1 MATIASA
8 VALNLRTVRV
18 TFSGALAD
26 ATSLVISNWALACL
40 SPGPFFVP
48 EIVSIVGVDSQVT
61 PSAIDITGAHEF
73 SPGLLY
79 SATCTGVTGI
89 TSGNVGLFYAQIPTQ
104 FADRDFSIESMI
116 PPINKKEDT
125 SEQLKAFVAGLQE
138 ILTLVLS
145 DHDRWCDILDPD
157 IAPENFVELML
168 DDLGNAFDFVP
179 DLTLS
184 QKRHLAK
191 LLVPIYQLKG
201 TIPGVVQAIRLL
213 LGFSSQLFGFLSGA
227 QGLIL
232 GVDYLGDGTH
242 TGTWF
247 LGGGGAYDF
256 FIKIGTTPV
265 GNGLGVNG
273 YGRALT
279 AVETGIILQIL
290 EKMKPAHVRLVL
302 METGLPPAVRATIK
316 DTGAGSVEIRCVG
329 ITEATTVTLFRRTS
343 PVATEFNGEMVATVA
358 GVYSGTPPADSYW
371 VGEGTNVSITSPG
384 LYSNEV
390 TNALTTPVLTATPLV
405 RKIRLTWPA
414 VTGATAYRIYKST
427 TSMAAPDG
435 ADNAGSPIQIYADVN
450 TYDDKMESGDTFYY
464 RITPVVGNSE
474 GFFSNQV
481 NGTAL

>member
-1 MATIASA
+1 MATIVSA
-8 VALNLRTVRV
+8 VALNLRTVRI
-18 TFSGALAD
+18 TFSAALAD

-48 EIVSIVGVDSQVT
+48 SIASIVGVDSQST

-79 SATCTGVTGI
+79 SATASGVTGL
-89 TSGNVGLFYAQIPTQ
+89 TGGPGLFYAQIPIQ
-104 FADRDFSIESMI
+104 FADRDFAIDSVI

-125 SEQLKAFVAGLQE
+125 SGQEAAFVASLQE

-168 DDLGNAFDFVP
+168 DDLGNAFDFIT

-227 QGLIL
+227 QGLSL

-247 LGGGGAYDF
+247 LGGGGPFDF

-265 GNGLGVNG
+265 GDGLGVNG

-279 AVETGIILQIL
+279 DVERGIILQIL

-302 METGLPPAVRATIK
+302 IETGLPPAIRATIQ
-316 DTGAGSVEIRCVG
+316 DTGGGSVEIRCVG
-329 ITEATTVTLFRRTS
+329 IIEATTITLFRRTS
-343 PVATEFNGEMVATVA
+343 PGATEFNGEAIATIA
-358 GVYSGTPPADSYW
+358 GVYDGTPPANSYW
-371 VGEGTNVSITSPG
+371 VGDGKNASITTEG

-390 TNALTTPVLTATPLV
+390 TNALSAPVLTATPLV

-414 VTGATAYRIYKST
+414 VANATSYRIYKST
-427 TSMAAPDG
+427 TSMSAPDG
-435 ADNAGSPIQIYADVN
+435 ADNAGSPIQIYADV
-450 TYDDKMESGDTFYY
+450 TSYDDKMESGDSFFYI
-464 RITPVVGNSE
+464 ITPVVGNSE

-481 NGTAL
+481 SGTAL